1 MDVTSTD
8 FLKKNRRLL
17 GPIILFV
24 LSFFILLRVIIPLIS
39 TISDEKRKLSDA
51 HERLQK
57 LTNTQNAIQSINN
70 DTIADNI
77 ELTKSALPMNKDII
91 QIYTSVV
98 DIANK
103 NNLQVNSFS
112 VKVGQVYNKDG
123 SISTKDSGDSN
134 GQEFP
139 TLDIS
144 VGLDAS
150 NTDSLFEFSNEI
162 MRSLPLAQIN
172 NFSTDENS
180 GLFDISFYYKP
191 VNTDAL
197 AQQEFVTPLTQK
209 DQQTLQT
216 IQSFSQN

>member
-1 MDVTSTD
+1 MG
-8 FLKKNRRLL
+8 NA
-17 GPIILFV
+17 LFV
-24 LSFFILLRVIIPLIS
+24 S
-39 TISDEKRKLSDA
+39 
-51 HERLQK
+51 
-57 LTNTQNAIQSINN
+57 
-70 DTIADNI
+70 
-77 ELTKSALPMNKDII
+77 
-91 QIYTSVV
+91 
-98 DIANK
+98 
-103 NNLQVNSFS
+103 
-112 VKVGQVYNKDG
+112 